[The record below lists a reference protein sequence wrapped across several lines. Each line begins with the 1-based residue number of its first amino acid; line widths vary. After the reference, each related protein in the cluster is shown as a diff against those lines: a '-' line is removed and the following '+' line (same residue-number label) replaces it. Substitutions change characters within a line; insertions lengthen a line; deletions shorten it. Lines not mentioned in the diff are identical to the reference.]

1 MENMHTG
8 LGSEPDAANEP
19 ARRMR
24 GRRRPPR
31 ALMMLMPVMMLTPL
45 CMQFVIWRTLRRIER
60 RLDALESERSGAGA
74 NQPMA
79 TL

>member
-8 LGSEPDAANEP
+8 LRSEPDAANEP
-19 ARRMR
+19 ALRMR